1 MTYISTDKFSA
12 SSTSTAAQ
20 KPARFNV
27 QETHWGY
34 VVASTDKPRFALQV
48 TQLAAMLSG
57 GTFAAASLSL
67 LLLPD
72 FLSDGATFPLRA
84 GAAVIF
90 AALAAYL
97 LWYSSRGSQVEYQID
112 TNQGQVREIVR
123 NRAGR
128 PSLMGVYGFDCI
140 GGVYIERSNQSSG
153 NAALCLRY
161 RNTSQVV
168 PVAFGYAPDL
178 EALKDRLGQDLMI
191 GEKPTS

>member
-1 MTYISTDKFSA
+1 MTYISTDKFEA
-12 SSTSTAAQ
+12 SPTKVAA
-20 KPARFNV
+20 KKRARFRV

-34 VVASTDKPRFALQV
+34 VVATTDKPRLSLQV
-48 TQLAAMLSG
+48 TQLMAMLSG

-72 FLSDGATFPLRA
+72 FLSDGAAFPLRA

-97 LWYSSRGSQVEYQID
+97 LWYSSRGSQVEYQVD
-112 TNQGQVREIVR
+112 TNQGEVREIVR

-140 GGVYIERSNQSSG
+140 GGVYIERANQSTG

-161 RNTSQVV
+161 QNTSQKV
-168 PVAFGYAPDL
+168 PVAFGYAADL

-191 GEKPTS
+191 GGKAVR